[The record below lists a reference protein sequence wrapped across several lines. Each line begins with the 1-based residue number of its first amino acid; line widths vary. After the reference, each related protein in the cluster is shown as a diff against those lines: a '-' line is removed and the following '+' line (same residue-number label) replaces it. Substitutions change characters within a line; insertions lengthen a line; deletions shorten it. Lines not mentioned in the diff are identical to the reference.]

1 MKRDRARQG
10 SSRLRK
16 SAQVDEQIFQEG
28 LAISLDNEKRLSD
41 STQQTTENPPSAS
54 VSPSAVTDDTRMI
67 NEFHSM
73 IDGML
78 PSARKER
85 AACLAH
91 EDKRSGSRKKKKKE
105 AGKRRNKKGNR
116 KRKGSR

>member
-28 LAISLDNEKRLSD
+28 LAVSLDNEKWLS
-41 STQQTTENPPSAS
+41 SSPQQTAESPPSVS
-54 VSPSAVTDDTRMI
+54 VSPLAVADDAPLI
-67 NEFHSM
+67 NEFHTM

-85 AACLAH
+85 AACLARGA
-91 EDKRSGSRKKKKKE
+91 KRSDSRKRKKE
-105 AGKRRNKKGNR
+105 SGKRRNKKGNP
-116 KRKGSR
+116 KKKGGR